1 MDTVAND
8 TDQRIQEIRVDAQKP
23 LTLQEKVQKLID
35 SFTALKEKHATLKED
50 YERTLTNNIELEY
63 INTQLI
69 SEKTYLELKLSQI
82 NDQYLS
88 NLNEINLLKEKNL
101 ELENLTLDAVS
112 KIDLILDEF
121 ELE

>member
-1 MDTVAND
+1 METVAND
-8 TDQRIQEIRVDAQKP
+8 TDQRTQEIRVDAQKP

-35 SFTALKEKHATLKED
+35 SFTTLKEKHASLKED
-50 YERTLTNNIELEY
+50 YERTLTSNIELEY
-63 INTQLI
+63 INTQLV
-69 SEKTYLELKLSQI
+69 SEKIYLEQKISQLSE
-82 NDQYLS
+82 QYLS
-88 NLNEINLLKEKNL
+88 NLSEINLLKEKNL